1 MELDGLK
8 KQSKH
13 YRSQG
18 HIEESNPSGHIMAG
32 GASTEESEPLFV
44 LEPLPE
50 LSGVIDTI
58 ASANPLLLLAGAGA
72 IIYLLSKVEDPML
85 KLSYTSLLALSLSFY
100 VTDSLFYS
108 MLFISVHIMA
118 FFLVWSALRWEDV
131 KAALGMD
138 KARILSIISFIVTTW
153 VLVVFGTAIGMPA
166 GPGVVICASATAY
179 LWWTY
184 YSLEPTTA

>member
-1 MELDGLK
+1 
-8 KQSKH
+8 
-13 YRSQG
+13 
-18 HIEESNPSGHIMAG
+18 MAG

-58 ASANPLLLLAGAGA
+58 TSANPLLLLAGASA

-108 MLFISVHIMA
+108 MLFIAVHVMA
-118 FFLVWSALRWEDV
+118 FFLVWSALRWDDV

-153 VLVVFGTAIGMPA
+153 VLVVLGTAIGMPA
-166 GPGVVICASATAY
+166 GPGVVICASVTAY